1 MKHFY
6 VLLFATIA
14 FLMGNANA
22 QTQNLYVEDLEKD
35 AQGIVISPGYL
46 TMLEFY
52 QEVDQVWGGQ
62 QGLLKIDAS
71 NSNTK
76 LILTS
81 TAKSGE
87 TDLIVEVGDH
97 TLLFHITMSPGKK
110 SRRYVV
116 LLEKPVSAVAAAP
129 VAPVVNAAPAPVTK
143 PAAPASKPPVTTTK
157 PPATSKP
164 PVTTTKPAAPK
175 PEVQA
180 APAPV
185 LEVPAPVAV
194 VPAPSPAVVES
205 TPAAKPAATSTLK
218 QVTTKPAGVPSE
230 FANPK
235 WLSFRIIG
243 QPVVNA
249 KGETLVP
256 YSLRNN
262 GNKSVTVDFES
273 ITIMQ
278 GNNEV
283 ECRVD
288 GESGPISLKPGT
300 ALTGRLRFTLD
311 SSMATSFNLTWSFL
325 EEISNDPQTF
335 VISRGVSMK

>member
-6 VLLFATIA
+6 VLLFATLA

-35 AQGIVISPGYL
+35 AQGITISPGYL

-116 LLEKPVSAVAAAP
+116 LLEKPASAVAAAP
-129 VAPVVNAAPAPVTK
+129 AAPVVTPAPTATKPAATKPPTSTTKPPVVTK
-143 PAAPASKPPVTTTK
+143 PAAPAI
-157 PPATSKP
+157 
-164 PVTTTKPAAPK
+164 KPAAP
-175 PEVQA
+175 VT

-185 LEVPAPVAV
+185 LEVPAPVV
-194 VPAPSPAVVES
+194 VPAPIAAVVER
-205 TPAAKPAATSTLK
+205 PAAKPTATNTLR
-218 QVTTKPAGVPSE
+218 QVTTKPVGVPSE
-230 FANPK
+230 YANPK

-262 GNKSVTVDFES
+262 GNKSVTVDFDS
-273 ITIMQ
+273 IAITQ

-283 ECRVD
+283 ECSVD

-311 SSMATSFNLTWSFL
+311 SNMAASFNLTWSFL

>member
-6 VLLFATIA
+6 VLLFATLA

-35 AQGIVISPGYL
+35 AQGITISPGYL

-116 LLEKPVSAVAAAP
+116 LLEKPASAIAAAP
-129 VAPVVNAAPAPVTK
+129 VAPVVTPPAPTATK
-143 PAAPASKPPVTTTK
+143 PAAPASKPPTSTTK
-157 PPATSKP
+157 PP
-164 PVTTTKPAAPK
+164 VVTKPAAPAIK
-175 PEVQA
+175 PA
-180 APAPV
+180 APVTTPAPV
-185 LEVPAPVAV
+185 LEVPAPVV
-194 VPAPSPAVVES
+194 VPAPSAAVAETAPAV
-205 TPAAKPAATSTLK
+205 AAKPTPTNTLK
-218 QVTTKPAGVPSE
+218 QVTTKPVGVPSE
-230 FANPK
+230 NANPK

-249 KGETLVP
+249 KGETVVP

-262 GNKSVTVDFES
+262 GTKSVTVDFDS
-273 ITIMQ
+273 ITITQ

-283 ECRVD
+283 ECTVD

-300 ALTGRLRFTLD
+300 ALTGRLRLTLD
-311 SSMATSFNLTWSFL
+311 NRMAASFNLTWSFL

>member
-6 VLLFATIA
+6 VLLFATLA

-35 AQGIVISPGYL
+35 AQGITISPGYL

-116 LLEKPVSAVAAAP
+116 LLEKPASAVATAPAAP
-129 VAPVVNAAPAPVTK
+129 VVTPAPTATKPAATKPPTSTTKPPVVTK
-143 PAAPASKPPVTTTK
+143 PAAPAI
-157 PPATSKP
+157 
-164 PVTTTKPAAPK
+164 KPAAP
-175 PEVQA
+175 VT

-185 LEVPAPVAV
+185 LEVPAPVV
-194 VPAPSPAVVES
+194 VPAPIAAVVER
-205 TPAAKPAATSTLK
+205 PAAKPTATNTLR
-218 QVTTKPAGVPSE
+218 QVTTKPVGVPSE
-230 FANPK
+230 YANPK

-262 GNKSVTVDFES
+262 GSKSVTVDFDS
-273 ITIMQ
+273 IAITQ

-283 ECRVD
+283 DCSVD

-311 SSMATSFNLTWSFL
+311 SSMAASFNLTWSFL

>member
-6 VLLFATIA
+6 VLLFATLA

-116 LLEKPVSAVAAAP
+116 LLEKPVSSVAAAP
-129 VAPVVNAAPAPVTK
+129 AAPVIAPTATKPASKPTVAAKPPVTTKPAVPATK
-143 PAAPASKPPVTTTK
+143 PAAPVTT
-157 PPATSKP
+157 
-164 PVTTTKPAAPK
+164 
-175 PEVQA
+175 
-180 APAPV
+180 PAPV

-194 VPAPSPAVVES
+194 VPAPSAAVVER
-205 TPAAKPAATSTLK
+205 TPAAVTKPAATNTLK
-218 QVTTKPAGVPSE
+218 QVTTKPVGVPSE
-230 FANPK
+230 YANPK

-249 KGETLVP
+249 KGETVVP

-262 GNKSVTVDFES
+262 GNKSVTVDFDS
-273 ITIMQ
+273 ITITQ
-278 GNNEV
+278 GSNEV
-283 ECRVD
+283 ECTVD

-311 SSMATSFNLTWSFL
+311 SSMAASFNLTWSFL

>member
-6 VLLFATIA
+6 VLLFATLA

-35 AQGIVISPGYL
+35 AQGITISPGYL

-87 TDLIVEVGDH
+87 TDLIVEVGEH

-116 LLEKPVSAVAAAP
+116 LLEKPAAAP
-129 VAPVVNAAPAPVTK
+129 VAAAPIVNPAPAPVIK
-143 PAAPASKPPVTTTK
+143 PAAPVSKPPVAASK

-164 PVTTTKPAAPK
+164 PVVATKPATPAAPK
-175 PEVQA
+175 PEAPA

-185 LEVPAPVAV
+185 LEIPAPVAV
-194 VPAPSPAVVES
+194 VPAVVER
-205 TPAAKPAATSTLK
+205 TPTVAKPATNTLK
-218 QVTTKPAGVPSE
+218 QVMTKPAGVPSE
-230 FANPK
+230 YANPK

-243 QPVVNA
+243 QPVVNS

-262 GNKSVTVDFES
+262 GNKSVTVDFGQ
-273 ITIMQ
+273 ITITQ

-283 ECRVD
+283 ECSVE

-311 SSMATSFNLTWSFL
+311 SSLAASFNLTWSFL
-325 EEISNDPQTF
+325 EEISNDPQTY

>member
-6 VLLFATIA
+6 VLLFATLA

-35 AQGIVISPGYL
+35 AQGITISPGYL

-116 LLEKPVSAVAAAP
+116 LLEKPASAVATAPAAP
-129 VAPVVNAAPAPVTK
+129 VVTPAPTATKPAATKPPTSTTKPPVVTK
-143 PAAPASKPPVTTTK
+143 PAAPAI
-157 PPATSKP
+157 
-164 PVTTTKPAAPK
+164 KPAAP
-175 PEVQA
+175 VT

-185 LEVPAPVAV
+185 LEVPAPVV
-194 VPAPSPAVVES
+194 VPAPIAAVVER
-205 TPAAKPAATSTLK
+205 PAAKPTATNTLR
-218 QVTTKPAGVPSE
+218 QVTTKPVGVPSE
-230 FANPK
+230 YANPK

-262 GNKSVTVDFES
+262 GNKSVTVDFDS
-273 ITIMQ
+273 IAITQ

-283 ECRVD
+283 ECSVD

-311 SSMATSFNLTWSFL
+311 SNMAASFNLTWSFL

>member
-6 VLLFATIA
+6 ATLFATLA

-22 QTQNLYVEDLEKD
+22 QTQNLYVEDLERD
-35 AQGIVISPGYL
+35 AQSITISPGYL

-110 SRRYVV
+110 SRRYVI
-116 LLEKPVSAVAAAP
+116 LLEKPASVVAAAP
-129 VAPVVNAAPAPVTK
+129 VAPAASPAPKPATIAAKPPIATK
-143 PAAPASKPPVTTTK
+143 PAASTTKPASKPTAPV
-157 PPATSKP
+157 ATNN
-164 PVTTTKPAAPK
+164 K
-175 PEVQA
+175 PEQPVSVQVVA

-185 LEVPAPVAV
+185 LEVPVVGVTTNNPGSETAPRTT
-194 VPAPSPAVVES
+194 S
-205 TPAAKPAATSTLK
+205 TNTLK
-218 QVTTKPAGVPSE
+218 QTTTKPAGVPSDY
-230 FANPK
+230 ANPK
-235 WLSFRIIG
+235 WLSFRLIS
-243 QPVVNA
+243 QPVKTSN
-249 KGETLVP
+249 GDFLIS

-262 GNKSVTVDFES
+262 GTKSVLVDFENLKVQ
-273 ITIMQ
+273 Q
-278 GNNEV
+278 GNDNVEV
-283 ECRVD
+283 SVV
-288 GESGPISLKPGT
+288 GESSAISLKPGT
-300 ALTGRLRFTLD
+300 VLTGRLRLTLD
-311 SSMATSFNLTWSFL
+311 AGQAFNFNLTWSFL

>member
-6 VLLFATIA
+6 VLLFATLA

-46 TMLEFY
+46 TILEFY

-62 QGLLKIDAS
+62 LGLVKIDAS
-71 NSNTK
+71 QSSTK

-87 TDLIVEVGDH
+87 TDMIVEVGDR

-116 LLEKPVSAVAAAP
+116 LLEKPAAP
-129 VAPVVNAAPAPVTK
+129 VVVAPVVAPAATK
-143 PAAPASKPPVTTTK
+143 PPAPASKPPTSSTK
-157 PPATSKP
+157 PPKP
-164 PVTTTKPAAPK
+164 AVTTKPAPPAPK
-175 PEVQA
+175 PE

-185 LEVPAPVAV
+185 LEVPAPSAAVAETA
-194 VPAPSPAVVES
+194 PA
-205 TPAAKPAATSTLK
+205 TTAKKPTATNSLK
-218 QVTTKPAGVPSE
+218 QVTTKPAGVPSNN
-230 FANPK
+230 ANPK

-249 KGETLVP
+249 KGETVVP

-262 GNKSVTVDFES
+262 GSKSVTVDFES
-273 ITIMQ
+273 ITIIQ
-278 GNNEV
+278 GNEPV
-283 ECRVD
+283 ECTVD

-311 SSMATSFNLTWSFL
+311 SSLAASFNLTWSFL

>member
-6 VLLFATIA
+6 VLLFATLA

-35 AQGIVISPGYL
+35 AQSIVISPGYL
-46 TMLEFY
+46 TILEFY

-87 TDLIVEVGDH
+87 TDLIVEVGDR

-116 LLEKPVSAVAAAP
+116 LLEKPASAVAA
-129 VAPVVNAAPAPVTK
+129 PVVTPAPAATKPASKPPSATKPPVTTK
-143 PAAPASKPPVTTTK
+143 PAAPA
-157 PPATSKP
+157 
-164 PVTTTKPAAPK
+164 TKPAAP
-175 PEVQA
+175 VT

-185 LEVPAPVAV
+185 LEVPAPVV
-194 VPAPSPAVVES
+194 VPAPSVAVTNT
-205 TPAAKPAATSTLK
+205 TPAAAKPTATNTLK

-230 FANPK
+230 YANPK

-249 KGETLVP
+249 KGETIVP

-262 GNKSVTVDFES
+262 GNKSVTVDFDS
-273 ITIMQ
+273 ITITQ
-278 GNNEV
+278 GNNPV
-283 ECRVD
+283 EYSVD
-288 GESGPISLKPGT
+288 GENGPISLKPGT
-300 ALTGRLRFTLD
+300 ALTGRLRISLD
-311 SSMATSFNLTWSFL
+311 SSMAASFNLTWSFL

>member
-6 VLLFATIA
+6 VLLVATFA

-35 AQGIVISPGYL
+35 AQGITISPGYL

-87 TDLIVEVGDH
+87 TDLIVEVGEH

-116 LLEKPVSAVAAAP
+116 LLEKPASAVAA
-129 VAPVVNAAPAPVTK
+129 PVVTPAPPATKPASKPPTATKPPVTTKPAVPATK
-143 PAAPASKPPVTTTK
+143 PAAPVTT
-157 PPATSKP
+157 
-164 PVTTTKPAAPK
+164 
-175 PEVQA
+175 
-180 APAPV
+180 PAPV

-194 VPAPSPAVVES
+194 VPAPSAAVVER
-205 TPAAKPAATSTLK
+205 TPVAVTKPAATNTLK
-218 QVTTKPAGVPSE
+218 QVTTKPVGVPSE
-230 FANPK
+230 YANPK

-249 KGETLVP
+249 KGETVVP

-262 GNKSVTVDFES
+262 GNKSVTVDFDS
-273 ITIMQ
+273 ITITQ
-278 GNNEV
+278 GSNEV
-283 ECRVD
+283 ECTVD

-311 SSMATSFNLTWSFL
+311 SSMAASFNLTWSFL

>member
-6 VLLFATIA
+6 VLLFVTFA
-14 FLMGNANA
+14 FLMGNASA

-35 AQGIVISPGYL
+35 AQPIVISPGYL

-110 SRRYVV
+110 SRRYVI

-129 VAPVVNAAPAPVTK
+129 VVNPAPAPVTK
-143 PAAPASKPPVTTTK
+143 PAAP
-157 PPATSKP
+157 TSKP
-164 PVTTTKPAAPK
+164 PVTTKPPATNKPPVSTTKPATSVTPK
-175 PEVQA
+175 PEA
-180 APAPV
+180 PPTPAPV
-185 LEVPAPVAV
+185 LEIPAPVAV
-194 VPAPSPAVVES
+194 VPAPSAVVE
-205 TPAAKPAATSTLK
+205 TPAAKPTATNTLK
-218 QVTTKPAGVPSE
+218 QVTTKPVGVQSE
-230 FANPK
+230 YANPK

-243 QPVVNA
+243 QPVVNS

-262 GNKSVTVDFES
+262 GNKSVTVDFDS
-273 ITIMQ
+273 ITITQ
-278 GNNEV
+278 GNNTV
-283 ECRVD
+283 ECSVD

-300 ALTGRLRFTLD
+300 ALTGRLRLTLKGNL
-311 SSMATSFNLTWSFL
+311 AASFNLTWSFL
-325 EEISNDPQTF
+325 EEISNDPQTY

>member
-6 VLLFATIA
+6 VLLFATLA

-35 AQGIVISPGYL
+35 AQGITISPGYL

-116 LLEKPVSAVAAAP
+116 LLEKPASAVAAAP
-129 VAPVVNAAPAPVTK
+129 AAPVVTPAPTATKPAATKPPTSTTKPPVVTK
-143 PAAPASKPPVTTTK
+143 PAAPAI
-157 PPATSKP
+157 
-164 PVTTTKPAAPK
+164 KPAAP
-175 PEVQA
+175 VT

-185 LEVPAPVAV
+185 LEVPAPVV
-194 VPAPSPAVVES
+194 VPAPIAAVVES
-205 TPAAKPAATSTLK
+205 PAAKPTATNTLR
-218 QVTTKPAGVPSE
+218 QVTTKPVGVPSE
-230 FANPK
+230 YANPK

-262 GNKSVTVDFES
+262 GSKSVTVDFDS
-273 ITIMQ
+273 IAITQ

-283 ECRVD
+283 ECSVD

-311 SSMATSFNLTWSFL
+311 SNMAASFNLTWSFL

>member
-6 VLLFATIA
+6 VLLVTTLA
-14 FLMGNANA
+14 FLMGNASA

-62 QGLLKIDAS
+62 QGLLKVDAS

-116 LLEKPVSAVAAAP
+116 LLEKPAVAAAP
-129 VAPVVNAAPAPVTK
+129 AASVIPAPAAIK
-143 PAAPASKPPVTTTK
+143 PAAPVSKPPTSTSK
-157 PPATSKP
+157 PPTSKP
-164 PVTTTKPAAPK
+164 PVTTKPAAP
-175 PEVQA
+175 VTT
-180 APAPV
+180 PAPV
-185 LEVPAPVAV
+185 LEIPAPVV
-194 VPAPSPAVVES
+194 VPAPSAAVVER
-205 TPAAKPAATSTLK
+205 TPTAVTKPATTNTLK
-218 QVTTKPAGVPSE
+218 QVTTKPVGVPSE
-230 FANPK
+230 YANPK

-249 KGETLVP
+249 KGETVVP

-273 ITIMQ
+273 ITITQ

-283 ECRVD
+283 ECTAD

-300 ALTGRLRFTLD
+300 ALTGRLRFTLEG
-311 SSMATSFNLTWSFL
+311 SKAASFNLTWSFL

>member
-6 VLLFATIA
+6 VLLFATLA
-14 FLMGNANA
+14 FLMGNVSA

-35 AQGIVISPGYL
+35 AQPIVISPGYL

-110 SRRYVV
+110 SRRYVI
-116 LLEKPVSAVAAAP
+116 LLEKPASAVGATP
-129 VAPVVNAAPAPVTK
+129 VAPAAAPAPVTK
-143 PAAPASKPPVTTTK
+143 PAAPVSKPPVTSK

-164 PVTTTKPAAPK
+164 PVTTTKPAAPVTPK
-175 PEVQA
+175 PEVPA

-194 VPAPSPAVVES
+194 VAAPSAAVEP
-205 TPAAKPAATSTLK
+205 TATKPATTNTLK
-218 QVTTKPAGVPSE
+218 QVTTKPAGVPSQN
-230 FANPK
+230 ANPK

-243 QPVVNA
+243 QPVVNS

-273 ITIMQ
+273 ITITQ

-283 ECRVD
+283 ECTVD

-311 SSMATSFNLTWSFL
+311 PSMAASFNLTWSFL
-325 EEISNDPQTF
+325 EEISNDPQTY

>member
-6 VLLFATIA
+6 VLLFATLA

-87 TDLIVEVGDH
+87 TDLIVEVGEH

-116 LLEKPVSAVAAAP
+116 LLEKPASAP
-129 VAPVVNAAPAPVTK
+129 TPVVNAAPAPVTK
-143 PAAPASKPPVTTTK
+143 PTAPASKPPVVTTK
-157 PPATSKP
+157 PATSKP
-164 PVTTTKPAAPK
+164 PVATKPAAPAAPK

-185 LEVPAPVAV
+185 LEIPAPVAV
-194 VPAPSPAVVES
+194 VPAPSAAVVEKS
-205 TPAAKPAATSTLK
+205 TPTAKPAATSTLK

-243 QPVVNA
+243 QPVVNS

-262 GNKSVTVDFES
+262 GNKSVTVDFDS
-273 ITIMQ
+273 IAITQ

-283 ECRVD
+283 ECRAD

-311 SSMATSFNLTWSFL
+311 SSMAASFNLTWSFL